1 MVSILNSGT
10 AFVLGAMHALEPGH
24 GKTAMASYTL
34 GNRNAKNHLFTLVFS
49 MAFSHTF
56 MLLAIGFVV
65 SYFFP
70 LFNSEK
76 AEHILGII
84 SPFILMSIG
93 GYMLYKIK
101 NNKHVCASGCTHH
114 HHKSLPVKK
123 SINVNSL
130 KLNMA
135 AVNSP
140 THTHKTTALIGILSG
155 LIPCPSAI
163 AAFFMAGP
171 TGSFANSFGYVI
183 IYVFGFVIVMFLLA
197 IIFSFIGKKLTQKQE
212 KYPIFNK
219 MDLIS
224 AYLII
229 VVGMGYFVYN
239 LFFHQHI
246 H

>member
-1 MVSILNSGT
+1 MVSILNTGT

-24 GKTAMASYTL
+24 GKTAMVSYTL
-34 GNRNAKNHLFTLVFS
+34 GNKNAKNHLFTLVFS

-65 SYFFP
+65 SYLFP
-70 LFNSEK
+70 LFDSEK
-76 AEHILGII
+76 AEHILGIM
-84 SPFILMSIG
+84 SPLILMSIG

-101 NNKHVCASGCTHH
+101 NNKHVCSASCTHH
-114 HHKSLPVKK
+114 HHKNAPIKK
-123 SINVNSL
+123 SINVNGLQLHTPS
-130 KLNMA
+130 
-135 AVNSP
+135 VNKP

-163 AAFFMAGP
+163 AAFFMAGQ
-171 TGSFANSFGYVI
+171 TGSFTNSFGYVL
-183 IYVFGFVIVMFLLA
+183 IYVFGFIIVMFLLA

-212 KYPIFNK
+212 KFPIFNK

-239 LFFHQHI
+239 LFFHH